1 MLKLNSLTFF
11 VLTFCTFTSCAR
23 RVALEGL
30 VVAVRPELG
39 EVVISHKSVDGW
51 MPAMIMPF
59 RVNPQQMA
67 GLYPGARVDFE
78 IGVTKVRTK
87 VRRMKLIESGLDG
100 IKLDDGEALKL
111 PPPDSKVAMR
121 SIVPDFALTDQSGNI
136 TSLSSFRGRTVVIN
150 FIYTRCPLPEVCPR
164 LSAGFAFLQKKFS
177 QRLGTEL
184 ILLTVTLDP
193 TYDTVPVL
201 SNYAAR
207 WHASKDG
214 WRFLTGTRQQVAKVA
229 GYFGLVYWAE
239 EDSLVH
245 SSVTS
250 ILGHD
255 GRLVARVEGS
265 RHSVTQLADL
275 VLNQLDGGKK

>member
-1 MLKLNSLTFF
+1 MLKLKSLTFF

-23 RVALEGL
+23 RFPLEGL
-30 VVAVRPELG
+30 VVAVRPELR
-39 EVVISHKSVDGW
+39 EVVVSHKAVDGW
-51 MPAMIMPF
+51 MPAMTMPF
-59 RVNPQQMA
+59 RVSPQQMA

-78 IGVTKVRTK
+78 IEVTKSRTRVHK
-87 VRRMKLIESGLDG
+87 MKLIESALDG

-111 PPPDSKVAMR
+111 PPPESKVALG
-121 SIVPDFALTDQSGNI
+121 SIVPDFSLTDQSGNK
-136 TSLSSFRGRTVVIN
+136 TSLSDFRGRTVVIN
-150 FIYTRCPLPEVCPR
+150 FIYTRCPLPDVCPR

-177 QRLGTEL
+177 QRIGTEL
-184 ILLTVTLDP
+184 ILLTITMDP

-214 WRFLTGTRQQVAKVA
+214 WRFLTGTKQQVAKVA
-229 GYFGLVYWAE
+229 DYFGLIYWAE

-250 ILGHD
+250 ILGRD
-255 GRLVARVEGS
+255 GQLVARVEGS